1 MLIDHCHDFFPDLP
15 AISTPP
21 VTSNNTNK
29 WASVSSPP
37 PSSPWSALQGYPPP
51 TYRPSEIPSVSSTQH
66 LPHPL
71 ADNAADEGVTV
82 HMMNDESTP
91 SPTEKPL
98 PVLPPMP
105 PSKPHSASSRLS
117 GGSHSPPSVPRQG
130 NPPYST
136 SPMPKPRTAS
146 SSSNSSFTSAPSN
159 VLHVRNSSGELSDN
173 VITENGQAEGGP
185 PVAR

>member
-21 VTSNNTNK
+21 VTGNNTNK

-37 PSSPWSALQGYPPP
+37 PSSPWSAFQGYPPP
-51 TYRPSEIPSVSSTQH
+51 TYRSSEIPSVSSTQH

-105 PSKPHSASSRLS
+105 PSKPHTSSRLS

-146 SSSNSSFTSAPSN
+146 SSSNSSFTSAPSS